1 MYQADKKL
9 LRATEAY
16 NTVQRRSKEVNNIQL
31 SLCME
36 KISDAIEDLKYQCVI
51 DQSLYP
57 PVIRNLEGMGYNVKE
72 EENKII
78 IDWSNPNFN

>member
-9 LRATEAY
+9 LRAAEAY
-16 NTVQRRSKEVNNIQL
+16 NAVQRRSKEVNNIQL

-36 KISDAIEDLKYQCVI
+36 KISDALEDLKYQCVI

-72 EENKII
+72 EENKVI

>member
-72 EENKII
+72 EENKVI